1 MGCDIMVVK
10 ISGRRE
16 RSPQV
21 QEVLSGFGCSI
32 KMRLGLH
39 ETESVCS
46 DEGIL
51 VLQLTGDKREMLKLE
66 AALNAMENVKAKMVM
81 LD

>member
-1 MGCDIMVVK
+1 MDCDIMVVK
-10 ISGRRE
+10 ILGRRE

-21 QEVLSGFGCSI
+21 QEVLSRFGCSI
-32 KMRLGLH
+32 KVRLGLH
-39 ETESVCS
+39 ETENVCS

-51 VLQLTGDKREMLKLE
+51 VLQLTGDKQEMFRLE
-66 AALNAMENVKAKMVM
+66 AALNGMENIKAKMVV